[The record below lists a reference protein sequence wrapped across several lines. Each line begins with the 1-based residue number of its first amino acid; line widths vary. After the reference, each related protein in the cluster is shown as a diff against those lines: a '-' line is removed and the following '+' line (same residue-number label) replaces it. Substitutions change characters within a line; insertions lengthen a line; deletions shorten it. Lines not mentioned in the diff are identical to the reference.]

1 MAKKFN
7 TQKEL
12 FKHLVENKEL
22 LISDKSSQNKQGDA
36 TNYVVGAYDKDD
48 TEKAIENPSAFD
60 GNKISVE
67 VVINTT
73 NIKDSHDDVHIKGIW
88 TKSLRETKGI
98 YLLQEHQMQFDKV
111 ISSDVKA
118 TVKEFEWSGLGL
130 QAEGKTQALVFKTVI
145 DKDRN
150 PFMFEQYL
158 KGYVKEHSVGMRYVK
173 LALAVNDKDYKEE
186 FAVWEKYID
195 RIANK
200 EETEATGYF
209 WAVTEAKVI
218 EGSAVLKG
226 SNYMTPTL
234 SVNEKSEPLEDTPKT
249 EPFNNT
255 QYIKESIK
263 NLKLT

>member
-1 MAKKFN
+1 
-7 TQKEL
+7 
-12 FKHLVENKEL
+12 
-22 LISDKSSQNKQGDA
+22 
-36 TNYVVGAYDKDD
+36 
-48 TEKAIENPSAFD
+48 
-60 GNKISVE
+60 
-67 VVINTT
+67 
-73 NIKDSHDDVHIKGIW
+73 
-88 TKSLRETKGI
+88 
-98 YLLQEHQMQFDKV
+98 
-111 ISSDVKA
+111 
-118 TVKEFEWSGLGL
+118 
-130 QAEGKTQALVFKTVI
+130 
-145 DKDRN
+145 
-150 PFMFEQYL
+150 
-158 KGYVKEHSVGMRYVK
+158 MRYVK